1 MVLTPVATSALWKKT
16 LNRTSRDLKAVEALM
31 KSKSLT
37 QDVAINNPTSLLGTR
52 THQDSKAT
60 AMIFK
65 DTSLIVATINKL
77 TYSFTL

>member
-1 MVLTPVATSALWKKT
+1 
-16 LNRTSRDLKAVEALM
+16 M

-37 QDVAINNPTSLLGTR
+37 QDVAIRNPTSLLGPR

-60 AMIFK
+60 AMILNA
-65 DTSLIVATINKL
+65 TSLIVATINKL